1 MMQVAL
7 RGLWGR
13 KLRTALTA
21 LSIIL
26 GTSMIT
32 GTFILREQINSA
44 FSSIFH
50 ESNKGIDV
58 VLSKKTVFTSDNG
71 ATAGPLPQSVIGQA
85 RAVDGVKRSEGQ
97 IQATG
102 SIVVNGKYVTGSGG
116 APNLV
121 FSYVDRAVFELAVL
135 QRRPTVRG
143 NRRGQPE
150 ARRRSAPQGRPACRD
165 RHRQGRGAGHD
176 LRHLQARRSVIHR
189 RSDPGRA
196 HVQRRPAVV

>member
-21 LSIIL
+21 LCIIL

-85 RAVDGVKRSEGQ
+85 S
-97 IQATG
+97 
-102 SIVVNGKYVTGSGG
+102 
-116 APNLV
+116 
-121 FSYVDRAVFELAVL
+121 
-135 QRRPTVRG
+135 RRLT
-143 NRRGQPE
+143 
-150 ARRRSAPQGRPACRD
+150 A
-165 RHRQGRGAGHD
+165 
-176 LRHLQARRSVIHR
+176 
-189 RSDPGRA
+189 
-196 HVQRRPAVV
+196 

>member
-32 GTFILREQINSA
+32 GTFVLRAQIDNA

-58 VLSKKTVFTSDNG
+58 VLSKKTAFTRT
-71 ATAGPLPQSVIGQA
+71 TA
-85 RAVDGVKRSEGQ
+85 
-97 IQATG
+97 
-102 SIVVNGKYVTGSGG
+102 
-116 APNLV
+116 
-121 FSYVDRAVFELAVL
+121 
-135 QRRPTVRG
+135 RRP
-143 NRRGQPE
+143 
-150 ARRRSAPQGRPACRD
+150 GRCPSR
-165 RHRQGRGAGHD
+165 
-176 LRHLQARRSVIHR
+176 
-189 RSDPGRA
+189 
-196 HVQRRPAVV
+196 